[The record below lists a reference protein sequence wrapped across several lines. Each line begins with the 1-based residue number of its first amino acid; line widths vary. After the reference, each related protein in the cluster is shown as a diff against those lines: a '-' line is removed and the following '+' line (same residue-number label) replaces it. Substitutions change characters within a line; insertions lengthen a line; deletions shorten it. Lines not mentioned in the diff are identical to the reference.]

1 MTKNRLRVTVILLAA
16 ALMLG
21 LTPGAPGAGAG
32 PPDGDDEVLY
42 APDFTLKTLEGKTLT
57 LSSLRGKVV
66 LINFWATWCAPCRY
80 EIPDLSRLQTRYR
93 EQGLVVLGVSVDEIE
108 TVFLERFKENYKM
121 SYPVLHGPPA
131 EIGRLVQLYGGI
143 YSVPTTFV
151 VDRRGVIVDIF
162 VGARREA
169 DFLAAITP
177 LL

>member
-1 MTKNRLRVTVILLAA
+1 MTRNRLRMTTFLLATT
-16 ALMLG
+16 LMLG
-21 LTPGAPGAGAG
+21 LTRGAPGTGSQLLEA
-32 PPDGDDEVLY
+32 DEDLLY
-42 APDFTLKTLEGKTLT
+42 APDFTLKSLEGKEVT
-57 LSSLRGKVV
+57 LSSLKGKVV

-80 EIPDLSRLQTRYR
+80 EIPDLARLQDRYR
-93 EQGLVVLGVSVDEIE
+93 EQGLVVLGISVDEIE
-108 TVFLERFKENYKM
+108 TVYLERFRENYKM

-143 YSVPTTFV
+143 NSLPTTFV
-151 VDRRGVIVDIF
+151 VDRRGAIIDIF